1 MSDQNEKKYKQLAL
15 FSVIIAEVVVTPSI
29 LGGLAYLLLKGKVL
43 QIPITV
49 LAALLGLVAAFYRI
63 YRLYKMQDKE

>member
-15 FSVIIAEVVVTPSI
+15 FSVIVAEVVVTPSI
-29 LGGLAYLLLKGKVL
+29 LGGLAYFLLKGKVL